1 MVTKVII
8 FLIIFTSSVLA
19 SCKEYSNFSN
29 DEIQHIQIQI
39 NKKEKFVKHV
49 TKYYLSKKIQKPLTN
64 FNKKKKI

>member
-49 TKYYLSKKIQKPLTN
+49 TKFYL
-64 FNKKKKI
+64 